1 MVLGAMQHPVLLTR
15 GYWLADSACTQALW
29 QSVTRQNPSRF
40 ADDDQGP
47 VEQVSWDDVC
57 NDFLP
62 KLAHTDPGLA
72 LRPPTEAEWEFAA
85 RCAGQAMR
93 SFGWGEGITTDHAN
107 YDGNNPL
114 RKGDKKGEYR
124 KRTMPVKSFKPNAPG
139 RWQMHGNV
147 WEWTADLMA
156 EYPSTEVVDPGGR
169 SDSEGPRESA
179 YRVLRGGS
187 WIYDARYCR
196 SADRFAYEPGYRY
209 GSFGFRLARG
219 LPEAQAEP
227 AGVEGVLE
235 ARRPGDGTPGPAARQ
250 RGQNFSADDVR
261 TKGKR

>member
-1 MVLGAMQHPVLLTR
+1 MAQRGFLDRAKPPAGLDLSQLQWLMPTGQTQALAMQGQGSTAQLLRVPHDTQLAAAALRRHLPGAPHVSLQPLTDDDAVCGVAQHHRPGELMVLGAMQHPVLLTR

-114 RKGDKKGEYR
+114 RNGDK
-124 KRTMPVKSFKPNAPG
+124 
-139 RWQMHGNV
+139 
-147 WEWTADLMA
+147 
-156 EYPSTEVVDPGGR
+156 
-169 SDSEGPRESA
+169 
-179 YRVLRGGS
+179 
-187 WIYDARYCR
+187 
-196 SADRFAYEPGYRY
+196 
-209 GSFGFRLARG
+209 
-219 LPEAQAEP
+219 
-227 AGVEGVLE
+227 
-235 ARRPGDGTPGPAARQ
+235 
-250 RGQNFSADDVR
+250 
-261 TKGKR
+261 